1 MVRTLFYHTDKIK
14 MIVLEVFLKRVK
26 RVLEADKRVGKK
38 KQLQMSSFSVGV
50 RLPVLSR
57 NVALRVDCPKGGHP
71 ITCLPL
77 FSR

>member
-1 MVRTLFYHTDKIK
+1 MVRTLFYNTDKIK

-26 RVLEADKRVGKK
+26 RVLEADKRVEKK

-57 NVALRVDCPKGGHP
+57 NVALRVDYRKGGHP